1 MSIVPNS
8 QLERELFH
16 SKGGYLMRYNL
27 DQAACLTG
35 CTRRQLRYWVDTG
48 LIETPSPGPG
58 GNGNGAGAFSFRN
71 LVELRTV
78 RGMLESGISLQKVRR
93 TLSYLTGNL
102 GLERPLAECRLVT
115 DGSSIFKLCADSG
128 ELIDT
133 LKEGQF
139 VFAIAL
145 GDLAAEIEALCGEL
159 DRDREAFIQNLLA
172 EEEPDAAASYL
183 Y

>member
-1 MSIVPNS
+1 
-8 QLERELFH
+8 
-16 SKGGYLMRYNL
+16 MRYNL

-48 LIETPSPGPG
+48 LVDVSGVETPAS
-58 GNGNGAGAFSFRN
+58 GNGATTFSFRN

-78 RGMLESGISLQKVRR
+78 RGMLENGISLQKVRR
-93 TLSYLTGNL
+93 TLDYLTGSL
-102 GLERPLAECRLVT
+102 GLDRPLSECRLVT
-115 DGSSIFKLCADSG
+115 DGSSIFKLCSDSG

-145 GDLAAEIEALCGEL
+145 GDLAAEIEGLCGEL
-159 DRDREAFIQNLLA
+159 ERDRQAFISRLLA
-172 EEEPDAAASYL
+172 DEEATSAAYAL
-183 Y
+183 